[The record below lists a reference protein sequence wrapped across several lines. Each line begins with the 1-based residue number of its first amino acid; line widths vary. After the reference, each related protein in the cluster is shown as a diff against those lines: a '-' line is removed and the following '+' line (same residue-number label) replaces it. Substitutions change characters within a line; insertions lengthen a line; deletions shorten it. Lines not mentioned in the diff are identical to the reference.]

1 MLRFVSVWYVFGH
14 LHFASYA
21 YPMPHL
27 LDLALA
33 ATQLKRV
40 PRSGW
45 QMRGAPLGGHP
56 ENVAAHSYGVVF
68 LTMLILDLDPR
79 PLDKLLALRLAT
91 LHDLAESLVGDLP
104 ATISRFIPP
113 QHKHAAE
120 RAAMEEIVEDSPLAA
135 DYLALWE
142 QYNRADSAEAQLVKE
157 ADKLDMMLQAFHYE
171 QAGQRNLD
179 EFWQNVTLA
188 TFRTPAARDLFTE
201 LLARRAVLLQL
212 HPFEPQLE

>member
-1 MLRFVSVWYVFGH
+1 
-14 LHFASYA
+14 
-21 YPMPHL
+21 MPHL
-27 LDLALA
+27 LDLALS

-68 LTMLILDLDPR
+68 LTMLLLDLDAR
-79 PLDKLLALRLAT
+79 PLDRLLALHLAII
-91 LHDLAESLVGDLP
+91 HDLAESLVGDLP
-104 ATISRFIPP
+104 ATISRFLPKH
-113 QHKHAAE
+113 HKHAAE
-120 RAAMEEIVEDSPLAA
+120 RAAMEAIVADSPLAT
-135 DYLALWE
+135 DYLDLWE

-157 ADKLDMMLQAFHYE
+157 ADKLDLMLQAFHYE

-188 TFRTPAARDLFTE
+188 SFETSAARTLFTE
-201 LLARRAVLLQL
+201 LLERREALLQ
-212 HPFEPQLE
+212 PRSNERQLE